1 MLKRKEEGTVEEEM
15 LHVTEERRQ
24 KWKEERAVEEETLH
38 VTEDMKPKRKE
49 EWIL

>member
-1 MLKRKEEGTVEEEM
+1 M